1 MVFRSQE
8 LGTRCAHCC
17 WGFAPPWT
25 SQRTELGRSVL
36 LFLFLHVKTV
46 SFHTYHQFSSNTTR
60 FIHSSY
66 LLLHIITSLWEWNS
80 CHSLFSI
87 YLFDKAPVCNL
98 SFVAAIA
105 PLHRCPHH
113 FTYSGPPAP
122 LYWYSP
128 IRSPHST
135 QTLTTPL
142 GHHHPPFIHVTSF
155 RLGPCICYTGHW
167 NSHYPLSTDATLFGL
182 S

>member
-8 LGTRCAHCC
+8 LGTRCAHCY

-25 SQRTELGRSVL
+25 SQRIELGRSVL
-36 LFLFLHVKTV
+36 LFLFQHVKTI
-46 SFHTYHQFSSNTTR
+46 SLHSYHQFSSNTTR

-98 SFVAAIA
+98 YFVAAIA

-113 FTYSGPPAP
+113 FTYSGPP
-122 LYWYSP
+122 SP
-128 IRSPHST
+128 PTLVQSHTLSSLNSDLDNPVGPSPPHIRT
-135 QTLTTPL
+135 RRLI
-142 GHHHPPFIHVTSF
+142 PFGS
-155 RLGPCICYTGHW
+155 L
-167 NSHYPLSTDATLFGL
+167 
-182 S
+182 